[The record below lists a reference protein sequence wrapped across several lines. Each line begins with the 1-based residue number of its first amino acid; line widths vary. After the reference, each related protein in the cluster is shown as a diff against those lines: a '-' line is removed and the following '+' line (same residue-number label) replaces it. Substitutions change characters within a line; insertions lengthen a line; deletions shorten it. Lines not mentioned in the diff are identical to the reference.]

1 MHQPKLLVLV
11 NSMSSDLNVKANVH
25 EAVVRK
31 CGAGVNHVEASN
43 FTCLCWQ
50 QSWNQEMRIFGG

>member
-11 NSMSSDLNVKANVH
+11 NSMSSNLNVKENVH
-25 EAVVRK
+25 EAVVRE

-43 FTCLCWQ
+43 IT
-50 QSWNQEMRIFGG
+50 